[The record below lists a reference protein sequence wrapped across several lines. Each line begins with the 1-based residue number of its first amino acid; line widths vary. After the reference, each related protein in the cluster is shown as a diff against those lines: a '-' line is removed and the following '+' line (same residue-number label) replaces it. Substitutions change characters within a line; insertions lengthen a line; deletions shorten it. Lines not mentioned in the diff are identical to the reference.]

1 MSADDRAIASDFRV
15 ALERAYTTGDRDPV
29 YLFLAPDIEW
39 VTPKRTLNGIDEVK
53 EQLIWG
59 DAPEKLDTEL
69 EGTEWEDL
77 GDGRLGLELRH
88 VYRLKSTG
96 EFAYERLRR
105 IELTIR
111 DGKISRYEM
120 RVVG

>member
-1 MSADDRAIASDFRV
+1 LSADERAIASKFRL
-15 ALERAYTTGDRDPV
+15 ALESAYRTGDREPV
-29 YLFLAPDIEW
+29 YALLAPDVEW

-69 EGTEWEDL
+69 EDAEWEDL

-88 VYRLKSTG
+88 VYRLKSG
-96 EFAYERLRR
+96 EFAYERRRR

-111 DGKISRYEM
+111 DGMISRYEM